1 MLRAKSPAVVN
12 GIVVLSRLHCGH
24 AGRAPGMTIQIK
36 RPKTY
41 EDLALGWMNEIH
53 DGLPDDF
60 EGDDMGYFVSEMNFL
75 AAPEAQWA
83 FLRRCIDLAWTDDQ
97 LGHIAAG
104 PFEHLLGFHGADFID
119 RVEAEAA
126 ANPKFGRMTL
136 GSWRHMMT
144 DDVWS
149 RVQAI
154 QARAEPS
161 E

>member
-1 MLRAKSPAVVN
+1 MVGPKSPAVVG
-12 GIVVLSRLHCGH
+12 GIVVLSPTHGGH
-24 AGRAPGMTIQIK
+24 TGRAPGMTTQIK

-41 EDLALGWMNEIH
+41 EDLAIGWMKEID

-60 EGDDMGYFVSEMNFL
+60 EGDDMAYFVTEMTFL
-75 AAPEAQWA
+75 APPEAQWA
-83 FLRRCIDLAWTDDQ
+83 FLRLCIDLASTDDQ

-104 PFEHLLGFHGADFID
+104 PFEHLIGFHGADFID

-126 ANPKFGRMTL
+126 ANPRFARMTL
-136 GSWRHMMT
+136 SSWRHSMT
-144 DDVWS
+144 DDVWT

-154 QARAEPS
+154 QARAKLS